1 MPDGKPIVIINEPS
15 FSMEILE
22 FDPVSKELFN
32 VWLDRKKITKGAEKE
47 KAVKKVAD
55 STKKQDPIK
64 KPKKQKRK
72 ELDIKSIADYIYNN
86 VEEEFTTIDSQAL
99 INKYYK
105 EHNKELTQKSIE
117 CYSSKCT
124 KLLIAEKRIHRKS
137 RLEFTKHKSD
147 ETKSDEG
154 AIRTE
159 SLEIINEKEIV
170 DDPLKE
176 PGRRGRH
183 KKNKGVTD
191 NLHDIV
197 LRRKKELPIVEEKPP
212 AEESVER
219 VAETNEPIQLDEKVE
234 KAPNNTALFLNWL
247 HDKQC
252 KSFDI
257 RDFVNAHP
265 EITLDDA
272 KLIAAH
278 QIKKNK
284 CIQLSTFNFKVV

>member
-1 MPDGKPIVIINEPS
+1 MSNGKPIVVINEPS

-47 KAVKKVAD
+47 KAVKKIAD
-55 STKKQDPIK
+55 STKKQIK
-64 KPKKQKRK
+64 KPKKQKSK
-72 ELDIKSIADYIYNN
+72 ELDMKSIADYIYDNA
-86 VEEEFTTIDSQAL
+86 EEEFTTIDSQAL
-99 INKYYK
+99 ISKYYK
-105 EHNKELTQKSIE
+105 EHNKELTRKSIE

-137 RLEFTKHKSD
+137 RLEFTKHKPD

-154 AIRTE
+154 AIRTD
-159 SLEIINEKEIV
+159 SLEIINEKVKEV
-170 DDPLKE
+170 ENDTPSE

-197 LRRKKELPIVEEKPP
+197 LRRKKELPIVEEKLP
-212 AEESVER
+212 AEESVEQ
-219 VAETNEPIQLDEKVE
+219 VAEKNEPIQLGETV